1 MGKNPRRA
9 NAVNGLDEQAAA
21 CCQVTYLKKKLQLQ
35 CARCRGLRVSCKSQL
50 IEHPGSAV
58 ELLWG
63 KGKRKERRSEEKERL
78 SSYWESAKTK

>member
-1 MGKNPRRA
+1 M
-9 NAVNGLDEQAAA
+9 
-21 CCQVTYLKKKLQLQ
+21 
-35 CARCRGLRVSCKSQL
+35 SCKSQL
-50 IEHPGSAV
+50 IEHSGSAVEV